1 MTNITLL
8 QSKTLPDS
16 YLQQLCKCFQA
27 TFSYPQVTSSLS
39 MLPAPGQPKVS
50 PEARGHE
57 ATSTGIG
64 RASDCHGPVC
74 QVVCCQTRPDRLAA
88 DGLQTVC
95 EAERAVP
102 VVILDTAAGSSRV
115 LACHVQSVR
124 HQKHIKIMLIL
135 YISDESLEI
144 QQLSILQT
152 AV

>member
-16 YLQQLCKCFQA
+16 YLQQLRKCFQA
-27 TFSYPQVTSSLS
+27 TFSHPQVTSSLS
-39 MLPAPGQPKVS
+39 ALPAPGQPKVP

-88 DGLQTVC
+88 DSLQTVC
-95 EAERAVP
+95 EAEGPCLWSFWMQPLVP
-102 VVILDTAAGSSRV
+102 AGCLRV
-115 LACHVQSVR
+115 TFSQSGTRSVS
-124 HQKHIKIMLIL
+124 KFG
-135 YISDESLEI
+135 
-144 QQLSILQT
+144 
-152 AV
+152 

>member
-57 ATSTGIG
+57 ATAQ
-64 RASDCHGPVC
+64 ASAGPVIAMGLC
-74 QVVCCQTRPDRLAA
+74 AKWCAAKHAQT
-88 DGLQTVC
+88 GWLQTVC
-95 EAERAVP
+95 K
-102 VVILDTAAGSSRV
+102 L
-115 LACHVQSVR
+115 SVR
-124 HQKHIKIMLIL
+124 PSGPCLWSFWTQLPVPAGCL
-135 YISDESLEI
+135 RVTFSQSGTRSISKLC
-144 QQLSILQT
+144 
-152 AV
+152 